1 MVEDRHK
8 DVVTTFRTP
17 GDAIEGDHI
26 RVYCRK
32 PLTTKDKI
40 RAASG
45 HHYYQAD
52 AKMNALAVI
61 IRTFRNLQKR

>member
-1 MVEDRHK
+1 MVENRHK
-8 DVVTTFRTP
+8 DVSSTFRKP

-32 PLTTKDKI
+32 PPQIKDKI
-40 RAASG
+40 RGAKG

-52 AKMNALAVI
+52 AKLNALAVI
-61 IRTFRNLQKR
+61 MRKFRNLQK